1 MKVDII
7 TIGDEILIGQIV
19 DTNSAWMSQ
28 RLGEIGASVRRKYSV
43 GDVASEIRGAIEE
56 SLSVADVVITT
67 GGLGP
72 TKDDIT
78 KRVLAEMFDCELV
91 RDEDTY
97 ARVERMMALRGIEF
111 NELNKAQALV
121 PEGCR
126 VLPNHKGTAPGMW
139 FEREGR
145 VVVCLPGVPFEM
157 EALMSES
164 VLPLLQE
171 RFNLSAVVH
180 RTAITFGLAES
191 MLAERIAAWEDA
203 LPEFLHLAY
212 LPSPSQLRL
221 RLSAYDVEREVA
233 ERAIDEQFSLL
244 MPLLGDL
251 FVGWDGA
258 TVQSAVAEML
268 IAKGQTLAA
277 AESCTGGALSAKFTA
292 MNGASS
298 YVMGG
303 VVSYSNEV
311 KNQVLGVRAE
321 DLETYGAVSE
331 PVARQMAEGVR
342 RVCGTTWGVSTTGI
356 AGPTGGTPD
365 KPVGTVWMAVAGPNG
380 TKALCLN
387 HGRLRA
393 QNIEKAAAAAINM
406 LRKELL
412 AEE

>member
-1 MKVDII
+1 
-7 TIGDEILIGQIV
+7 
-19 DTNSAWMSQ
+19 
-28 RLGEIGASVRRKYSV
+28 
-43 GDVASEIRGAIEE
+43 
-56 SLSVADVVITT
+56 
-67 GGLGP
+67 
-72 TKDDIT
+72 
-78 KRVLAEMFDCELV
+78 
-91 RDEDTY
+91 
-97 ARVERMMALRGIEF
+97 
-111 NELNKAQALV
+111 
-121 PEGCR
+121 
-126 VLPNHKGTAPGMW
+126 
-139 FEREGR
+139 
-145 VVVCLPGVPFEM
+145 
-157 EALMSES
+157 
-164 VLPLLQE
+164 
-171 RFNLSAVVH
+171 
-180 RTAITFGLAES
+180 

-233 ERAIDEQFSLL
+233 ERAIDEQFELL

-298 YVMGG
+298 YFMGG

-321 DLETYGAVSE
+321 DLEKYGAVSE

>member
-28 RLGEIGASVRRKYSV
+28 RLGEIGATVHRKYSV
-43 GDVASEIRGAIEE
+43 GDAPAEIRGAIEE
-56 SLSVADVVITT
+56 SLAVADVVITT

-78 KRVLAEMFDCELV
+78 KRVLAEMFDSRLV

-145 VVVCLPGVPFEM
+145 VVICLPGVPFEM

-164 VLPLLQE
+164 VLPMLQE
-171 RFNLSAVVH
+171 RFNLRAVVH

-191 MLAERIAAWEDA
+191 MLAEKIAEWEDS
-203 LPEFLHLAY
+203 LPDYLHLAY
-212 LPSPSQLRL
+212 LPSPTQLRL
-221 RLSAYDVEREVA
+221 RLSAYDVEREEA
-233 ERAIDEQFSLL
+233 ERAISEQFERL

-251 FVGWDGA
+251 FVGWESA
-258 TVQSAVAEML
+258 TVQSAVADML

-292 MNGASS
+292 MSGASE
-298 YVMGG
+298 YFLGG

-311 KNQVLGVRAE
+311 KNQVLGVSAE
-321 DLETYGAVSE
+321 DLEKYGAVSE

-393 QNIEKAAAAAINM
+393 QNIERAATAAINM

-412 AEE
+412 ND